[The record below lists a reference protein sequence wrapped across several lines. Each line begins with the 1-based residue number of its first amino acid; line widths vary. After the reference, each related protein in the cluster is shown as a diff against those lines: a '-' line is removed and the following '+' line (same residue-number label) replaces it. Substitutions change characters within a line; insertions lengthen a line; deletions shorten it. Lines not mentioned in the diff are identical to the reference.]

1 MKQTETN
8 GSQEEGEGRTLSLFN
23 ELDPLVFW
31 VLSRSVVLWATTS
44 GRSAVYHSPSGNYF
58 SVRMADW
65 NYQRAGGKSSRPNSP
80 ANTNVIQREIYS
92 HFCLLRGSN
101 SCCHTEKRFR
111 PLFTLAA
118 QVTLLMEVAVT
129 TRQLRCFYFLV
140 MAAAH
145 LVLRLVNIQVLSWG
159 ESCQSLKI
167 DLSSVSVNEAWQE
180 TSAADSEGDLCGGNG
195 GEAFKDQK
203 TLVSLALRCNLKT
216 GTNISWYLEH
226 ILYSYWVILET
237 VFAPSKTKANKHT
250 FAAS

>member
-129 TRQLRCFYFLV
+129 TRQLRCFYFS
-140 MAAAH
+140 
-145 LVLRLVNIQVLSWG
+145 R
-159 ESCQSLKI
+159 
-167 DLSSVSVNEAWQE
+167 
-180 TSAADSEGDLCGGNG
+180 CGGSSPRPPIG
-195 GEAFKDQK
+195 QYPSP
-203 TLVSLALRCNLKT
+203 LLRWKLPK
-216 GTNISWYLEH
+216 LEDRPE
-226 ILYSYWVILET
+226 LSER
-237 VFAPSKTKANKHT
+237 
-250 FAAS
+250 